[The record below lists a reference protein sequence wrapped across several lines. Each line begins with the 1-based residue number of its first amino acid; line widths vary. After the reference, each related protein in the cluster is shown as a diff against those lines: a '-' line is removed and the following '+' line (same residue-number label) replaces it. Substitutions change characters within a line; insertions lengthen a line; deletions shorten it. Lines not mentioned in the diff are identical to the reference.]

1 MVFIEPFGVRVSQ
14 LKEPEGNT
22 QIREFSQFMSEKD
35 CIFCKI
41 AAGEIPSDLV
51 FEDDVCI
58 AFNDITPQ
66 APTHILLIPRT
77 HVDSLDKAGAN
88 DSGTLGHMLLTAAN
102 IARDLGFADDGY
114 RVVIN
119 TNSDGGQTVFH
130 LHVHLLAGRPFIFPP
145 G

>member
-1 MVFIEPFGVRVSQ
+1 MNVE
-14 LKEPEGNT
+14 
-22 QIREFSQFMSEKD
+22 D

-41 AAGEIPSDLV
+41 ADGRIPSSKV
-51 FEDDVCI
+51 FEDDVCV
-58 AFNDITPQ
+58 AFNDLNPQ
-66 APTHILLIPRT
+66 APTHILIVPRE
-77 HVDSLDKAGAN
+77 HVDSLDKVEEN
-88 DSGTLGHMLLTAAN
+88 YKDTLGHLLLTARD
-102 IARDLGFADDGY
+102 IARKQGFADAGY

>member
-1 MVFIEPFGVRVSQ
+1 MR
-14 LKEPEGNT
+14 LD
-22 QIREFSQFMSEKD
+22 D

-41 AAGEIPSDLV
+41 AAGEIPSTRV
-51 FEDDVCI
+51 YEDDVCV
-58 AFNDITPQ
+58 AFNDLSPQ
-66 APTHILLIPRT
+66 APTHILIIPRD
-77 HVDSLDKAGAN
+77 HVDSLDKT
-88 DSGTLGHMLLTAAN
+88 DSGHKEALGHLLLTAAD
-102 IARDLGFADDGY
+102 IAREKGFAENGY